1 MGIAIIWGGA
11 GVLEFNSGS
20 AREFTEQGITLEG
33 GRVGKKVEKAG
44 NAERLLALHDELDGL
59 DKKESYFALS
69 LVLLVLAAA
78 LIVVG
83 MARGSV
89 YLEGNGFLLL
99 CGSVIFGGKELSKG
113 RRMKALGRKIAE
125 IEESG
130 RGGPDEM
137 ALHGIEEKMIL
148 DGTD

>member
-1 MGIAIIWGGA
+1 M
-11 GVLEFNSGS
+11 EFKSGS
-20 AREFTEQGITLEG
+20 AREFTEQEITLEG
-33 GRVGKKVEKAG
+33 GRVRKKVEKAG

-113 RRMKALGRKIAE
+113 RRMKALGRKIAK
-125 IEESG
+125 IEEGGMS
-130 RGGPDEM
+130 GPDER
-137 ALHGIEEKMIL
+137 ALHGIEEKLIR
-148 DGTD
+148 DATD